1 MKSNTALYIPVG
13 IKTTIS
19 LPAYDLP
26 PSKVFWK
33 YFVFTKKLFS
43 SVKQMPSIL
52 FHFHVNR
59 EEKYDVTLS

>member
-1 MKSNTALYIPVG
+1 MKSNTTLYIPVG
-13 IKTTIS
+13 IKTNIS

-43 SVKQMPSIL
+43 SVKQIPM